1 MGMGPRRLTL
11 RRLTAFDLLTTRE
24 REVARELAIGKSAK
38 EVARQLGL
46 APATIRNQTQSI
58 YQKLQVDNRVAL
70 SAKVNATA

>member
-1 MGMGPRRLTL
+1 M
-11 RRLTAFDLLTTRE
+11 
-24 REVARELAIGKSAK
+24 AIGKSAK